1 MRELFDTQ
9 TLKFRTLTFMIEV
22 LLRDQMP
29 DVFRVLERFDVN
41 LEVYTVK
48 WFFSMW
54 SIDLPFE
61 YAMTV
66 LDLYLID

>member
-1 MRELFDTQ
+1 MPEIAKVIFDQ
-9 TLKFRTLTFMIEV
+9 
-22 LLRDQMP
+22 
-29 DVFRVLERFDVN
+29 FDLD

-61 YAMTV
+61 YALTI
-66 LDLYLID
+66 LDIY

>member
-1 MRELFDTQ
+1 
-9 TLKFRTLTFMIEV
+9 MIEV